1 MDKSKKSSVLK
12 NGEAFN
18 LEKEAKIINPHAMD
32 LGTTS
37 GNTYKNFKVI
47 PKKKNP

>member
-1 MDKSKKSSVLK
+1 MK

-18 LEKEAKIINPHAMD
+18 LEKEAKIINPHKMD

-37 GNTYKNFKVI
+37 QKTYKDFKVI
-47 PKKKNP
+47 PKKKQLR